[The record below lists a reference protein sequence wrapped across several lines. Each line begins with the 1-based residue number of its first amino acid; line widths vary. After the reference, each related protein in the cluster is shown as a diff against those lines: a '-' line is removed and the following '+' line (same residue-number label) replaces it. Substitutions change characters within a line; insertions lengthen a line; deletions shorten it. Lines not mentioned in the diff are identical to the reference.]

1 MSLHDQVNARLRAL
15 FDGAS
20 DQRAALNEGLRLL
33 GKWRSVLIANT
44 LLENNGTTVMQG
56 PLKGPSKVIF

>member
-1 MSLHDQVNARLRAL
+1 MKLEYIGYQDNLMSLHDQVNAKLMAL

-33 GKWRSVLIANT
+33 GSGDL
-44 LLENNGTTVMQG
+44 
-56 PLKGPSKVIF
+56 